1 MYRKIS
7 NALIIVTAIVV
18 ANLAL
23 VGKPT
28 PTQSK
33 SRNTNPVLA
42 PGYGPLEFKPPNP
55 GSYQLPSL
63 GIAADGNVIDSDG
76 KPSSL
81 YALYDDKTIL
91 LSFIYSTCS
100 DVNGCPLATMVF
112 YKIKQRLKQESD
124 FAEKLRLITLS
135 FDPIHDRP
143 EVMNEYQQRF
153 QNSGIDWRFL
163 TTHSETELQ
172 PILSRYQQTASKNVD
187 EHGNFL
193 GTYSHILRVYL
204 IDKNKQIRNIYSVS
218 FIHADTLINDI
229 KTLLTSQA
237 NAFIN
242 STDEIVTDKP
252 ANPTVFTAPGDY
264 KVGYNQPNYETHSK
278 ALSDRKGRQAKLTE
292 IVKNPP
298 LGLPKINLPH
308 DNPITPERIALGRK
322 LFYDRRLSLNNTV
335 SCAMC
340 HIPEQGFSNNEL
352 ATAVGIEGRTVRRN
366 APTIY
371 NVAYATRLFHDA
383 RETTLEQQVWGPMLA
398 KNEMAN
404 PSVGYI
410 VDKIT
415 RLPEYAGLFE
425 QAFRRGPT
433 METIGMAI
441 AGYERSIISANSAFD
456 KWYYGRQP
464 NALSL
469 EAQRGFNLFTGK
481 AGCSNCHVVGKT
493 SAIFSDN
500 QLHNTGLGYRDS
512 MYRQPESQ
520 AVQIAPGLFLE
531 VDRKTI
537 QSVSGDKPN
546 DLGLYE
552 ITQNP
557 DDRWKFKTPSLR
569 NIALTAPYMHN
580 GTFETL
586 TEVVNFYNQGG
597 IPNKNLDSMIKPLNL
612 ANTEVTALTAFL
624 NSLTGDNIDLLV
636 ADAFSAPIG
645 DTK

>member
-1 MYRKIS
+1 MRQKIS
-7 NALIIVTAIVV
+7 NSLITVAVIVIGGLLL
-18 ANLAL
+18 ANEPLPA
-23 VGKPT
+23 
-28 PTQSK
+28 QSK
-33 SRNTNPVLA
+33 SRDTNQVLA
-42 PGYGPLEFKPPNP
+42 PGYGPLAFESPEP

-76 KPSSL
+76 QPSSL
-81 YALYDDKTIL
+81 YALYDNKTIL

-112 YKIKQRLKQESD
+112 HKIKQRLKQESD
-124 FAEKLRLITLS
+124 FAEQLRLITLS
-135 FDPIHDRP
+135 FDPVHDRP
-143 EVMNEYQQRF
+143 EVMHEYKQRF
-153 QNSGIDWRFL
+153 QNAGIDWRFL

-172 PILSRYQQTASKNVD
+172 PILNHYQQTANKNLD
-187 EHGNFL
+187 ENENFL
-193 GTYSHILRVYL
+193 GTYSHILRVFL
-204 IDKNKQIRNIYSVS
+204 IDKDRQIRNIYSVS
-218 FIHADTLINDI
+218 FLHADTLINDI
-229 KTLLTSQA
+229 KTLLRSQA
-237 NAFIN
+237 NPLVS
-242 STDEIVTDKP
+242 STNEVTEDKP
-252 ANPTVFTAPGDY
+252 ANPTAFTAPGDN
-264 KVGYNQPNYETHSK
+264 KAGYNLPNYETRSN
-278 ALSDRKGRQAKLTE
+278 ALSDRKGRQANLTE
-292 IVKNPP
+292 IAKHPP
-298 LGLPKINLPH
+298 LGLPKIDVPR

-404 PSVGYI
+404 PSIGYI

-415 RLPEYAGLFE
+415 KLPDYADLFD
-425 QAFRRGPT
+425 QAFQREPT

-441 AGYERSIISANSAFD
+441 AGYERTIISANSAFD
-456 KWYYGRQP
+456 KWYYGRQLD
-464 NALSL
+464 ALSPQ
-469 EAQRGFNLFTGK
+469 AQHGFSLFTGK
-481 AGCSNCHVVGKT
+481 AGCVHCHIIEES
-493 SAIFSDN
+493 SAIFTDN
-500 QLHNTGLGYRDS
+500 QPHNTGLGYRDS
-512 MYRQPESQ
+512 MHQQPEFEP
-520 AVQIAPGLFLE
+520 VQVAPGFFVE
-531 VDRKTI
+531 IDRKTI
-537 QSVSGDKPN
+537 QSVSGNKPN
-546 DLGLYE
+546 DLGLYK

-580 GTFETL
+580 GSFGTL
-586 TEVVNFYNQGG
+586 SEVIDFYNQGG
-597 IPNKNLDSMIKPLNL
+597 VPNENLDPMIKPLNL
-612 ANTEVTALTAFL
+612 DNAEITDLTAFL